1 MSSAYSQ
8 ARIHHYQS
16 SPTPRKPLKSPSR
29 PIALQ
34 QNYITNTKTTLVLI
48 PPHSD
53 ASRSA
58 TAYTV
63 KDHQDVQNTLFT
75 ASGYNYNDGRC
86 REFRDTSGLP
96 LFELHRKILSL
107 RSTWVITLPGNG
119 DTTNRGGSGS
129 DSGSGSNVLATG
141 SPRFAP
147 AFGNF
152 SLRLRNA
159 AAVDGDGKGE
169 EEEKKEVTLVV
180 ERHGRVLQ
188 SFDVIDGDRR
198 VAEVRESVQHNDKL
212 ALRAGSR
219 RGYRPAM
226 DIVVTSGVDVAL
238 IVAIAIIA
246 SDSVF
251 GSSSG

>member
-1 MSSAYSQ
+1 M
-8 ARIHHYQS
+8 
-16 SPTPRKPLKSPSR
+16 
-29 PIALQ
+29 
-34 QNYITNTKTTLVLI
+34 
-48 PPHSD
+48 
-53 ASRSA
+53 
-58 TAYTV
+58 
-63 KDHQDVQNTLFT
+63 
-75 ASGYNYNDGRC
+75 
-86 REFRDTSGLP
+86 
-96 LFELHRKILSL
+96 
-107 RSTWVITLPGNG
+107 
-119 DTTNRGGSGS
+119 
-129 DSGSGSNVLATG
+129 
-141 SPRFAP
+141 FAP
-147 AFGNF
+147 AFENF

-198 VAEVRESVQHNDKL
+198 VAEVCESVRHNDKL
-212 ALRAGSR
+212 VLRAGSR

-238 IVAIAIIA
+238 IVAIAVIA

>member
-75 ASGYNYNDGRC
+75 ASGYNYND
-86 REFRDTSGLP
+86 
-96 LFELHRKILSL
+96 
-107 RSTWVITLPGNG
+107 
-119 DTTNRGGSGS
+119 GSGS